1 MPVMSSRL
9 VLLIVALAAVVHAA
23 PTPAEH
29 HVVHERREVLSSAWV
44 KRDRLSGDR
53 YLPVRIGLAQSEL
66 ENAEYHL
73 MAM

>member
-1 MPVMSSRL
+1 MFGRL
-9 VLLIVALAAVVHAA
+9 TLFLVALAAVVNAA

-29 HVVHERREVLSSAWV
+29 HVVHEKCEVLSSAWV
-44 KRDRLSGDR
+44 KRDRLSGER
-53 YLPVRIGLAQSEL
+53 YLPMRIGLAQSEL